1 MKSPCVCPPH
11 EKEREREERRERRE
25 RDVPSA
31 SVMVG
36 GAKAAVKPLSQ
47 RPVDVF
53 FLSFFVTHIPTSL
66 LVDAQCALPSTWFP
80 KHATQLLEFHL
91 ETFKDPLVSSYSF
104 SLSLSLSLSSSSSS
118 SSINQSFSSHQ
129 LTLFLFLLLHS
140 FQNWDCKMAK
150 YFTFFFFFLIDFK
163 I

>member
-1 MKSPCVCPPH
+1 MK
-11 EKEREREERRERRE
+11 KKKKRERRGE
-25 RDVPSA
+25 RDVSSA

-53 FLSFFVTHIPTSL
+53 FLFFFVTHIPTSL

-91 ETFKDPLVSSYSF
+91 ETFNDPLVRSHSLRL
-104 SLSLSLSLSSSSSS
+104 SLSLSLSL
-118 SSINQSFSSHQ
+118 
-129 LTLFLFLLLHS
+129 
-140 FQNWDCKMAK
+140 
-150 YFTFFFFFLIDFK
+150 FFFFFFFYQSI
-163 I
+163 IQ